1 MNSGSIEQVLSA
13 GAKAIAEQSKIA
25 PLEAQIL
32 LAHLLQKDRAYL
44 YSWPEKILSDEQLK
58 SFQSMIERRQSGE
71 PVAYLTGSK
80 EFWSLPLKVTPDVLI
95 PRPETEQLVQLAL
108 DLLPHDACKVA
119 DLGTGSG
126 AIALALA
133 SERPQ
138 WQLTAIDF
146 SSTALEVAQE
156 NANGL
161 GLTDQLEFKL
171 GNWCEPL
178 DTPQHAILSN
188 PPYIAKADPHLQK
201 DGLNFEPASALASGA
216 DGLDDIRIISET
228 TKDYLVTDGLL
239 LLEHGYQQ
247 QAKVIKILES
257 SGYKD
262 VRGYQDDQQ
271 QDRFVVAKCPS

>member
-1 MNSGSIEQVLSA
+1 MNNSIEQVLSA
-13 GAKAIAEQSKIA
+13 GAKAIAGQSEIA
-25 PLEAQIL
+25 PLESEIL

-44 YSWPEKILSDEQLK
+44 YSWPEKNLSDKQLAL
-58 SFQSMIERRQSGE
+58 FQSMIERRQSGE
-71 PVAYLTGSK
+71 PVAYLIGHK

-108 DLLPHDACKVA
+108 DLLPDDVCKVA

-138 WQLTAIDF
+138 WQLTAVDN
-146 SSTALEVAQE
+146 SKNALEIAQE
-156 NANGL
+156 NSEEL
-161 GLTDQLEFKL
+161 GLTTQLEFKL
-171 GNWCEPL
+171 GSWCEPL
-178 DTPQHAILSN
+178 STSQHAIISN
-188 PPYIAKADPHLQK
+188 PPYIASEDPHLQN
-201 DGLNFEPASALASGA
+201 DGLNFEPATALASGA

-228 TKDYLVTDGLL
+228 AKEYLLADGLL

-257 SGYKD
+257 SGYMD